1 MNLLKKSPS
10 SSSSTSSSTTTTT
23 RPSFPRDPRGSLEVF
38 NPTSNSNSP
47 VRSPSNLKTW
57 TETEEPPISEF
68 SDEVTITNTSWMAI
82 KEEEST
88 GNAAQRAAEWGLVL
102 TTDAETGKPQGVAV
116 RNSGDDEPGGKF
128 ASKRNSGRASGD
140 SSDGGDARGGIP
152 RVSEDLKDALSAF
165 QQTFVVSDATKPDY
179 PIMYAS
185 AGFFKMTGYT
195 SKEVIGRNW
204 YAS

>member
-1 MNLLKKSPS
+1 
-10 SSSSTSSSTTTTT
+10 
-23 RPSFPRDPRGSLEVF
+23 
-38 NPTSNSNSP
+38 
-47 VRSPSNLKTW
+47 LKTW
-57 TETEEPPISEF
+57 TETEEVAARNEF
-68 SDEVTITNTSWMAI
+68 SDEVTTTNTSWMAI
-82 KEEEST
+82 KEEET
-88 GNAAQRAAEWGLVL
+88 GTAAQRAAEWGLVL

-204 YAS
+204 YASYLN